1 MARQEGFGD
10 RLSDQGHHAEAR
22 GEAFVT
28 YTETYSR
35 PCAPRLAL
43 VVAACLAM
51 ASLWSTPSHAAAK
64 IQHLTSPGGIE
75 AWFVQDATVPL
86 IAMEYAFGGGATQDP
101 ADKPGVGNLVADLL
115 DEGSGDLDSKTFH
128 ERLDRRAI
136 ELSFTSTRDYF
147 RGSLRMLKD
156 NRDEAFDLLR
166 MSLTS
171 PHFETADVERIRAQ
185 VTSNLRRD
193 TSNPTSLA
201 SRKFLEIAFGDHPY
215 GRLASGTLESVP
227 KIDVADLKD
236 YVRRVLARDTLRIAV
251 VGDVDADTLG
261 KLLDQT
267 FGGLSAKASLTPVP
281 DVEAAK
287 PPQRAY
293 IPLDVPQ
300 TVVTFGGPGFRRD
313 DPNFMAGYVVNHILG
328 GGGLS
333 SRLYREVR
341 EKRGLAYS
349 VYESLLWMDHSAV
362 FVGNTGTRADR
373 AGETVD
379 AIDKE
384 IRRIAE
390 DGPTQ
395 EELDVAKSYLKG
407 SQMLALDTSS
417 KLASALL
424 QYQLDKLPIDYIEK
438 RNAIVDAVTLEDARK
453 AAQRLWGQGLL
464 TVIVGRAPQ
473 AAAQPA
479 AAAIPPK
486 AN

>member
-1 MARQEGFGD
+1 
-10 RLSDQGHHAEAR
+10 
-22 GEAFVT
+22 VT
-28 YTETYSR
+28 YLKTSLMISAR
-35 PCAPRLAL
+35 RFAILL
-43 VVAACLAM
+43 AACVAM
-51 ASLWSTPSHAAAK
+51 ASLSSTPSHAAAK
-64 IQHLTSPGGIE
+64 IQHLISPGGIE

-101 ADKPGVGNLVADLL
+101 ADKPGVGNLVASLI

-136 ELSFTSTRDYF
+136 ELSFTSTRDTF

-156 NRDEAFDLLR
+156 TRDEAFDLLR

-171 PHFETADVERIRAQ
+171 AHFDAADVERIRSQ
-185 VTSNLRRD
+185 IVSGLRRD
-193 TSNPTSLA
+193 TTNPSALA
-201 SRKFLEIAFGDHPY
+201 GRKFLEIAFGDHPY
-215 GRLASGTLESVP
+215 GRQTTGTLESVP

-236 YVRRVLARDTLRIAV
+236 YVRRVLAKDTLKIAV
-251 VGDVDADTLG
+251 VGDVDPATLG
-261 KLLDQT
+261 TLLDKT
-267 FGGLSAKASLTPVP
+267 FGGLPAKASLTPVA
-281 DVEAAK
+281 DIQATK
-287 PPQRAY
+287 PPQRAF

-300 TVVTFGGPGFRRD
+300 TVVTFGGPGIMRH

-333 SRLYREVR
+333 SRLYHEVR

-349 VYESLLWMDHSAV
+349 VYETLVWMDHSAV

-373 AGETVD
+373 AGETID
-379 AIDKE
+379 AIEKE
-384 IRRIAE
+384 IRRMAT

-395 EELDVAKSYLKG
+395 QELDEAKSYLKG

-438 RNAIVDAVTLEDARK
+438 RNAIVDAVTLDDTKK

-479 AAAIPPK
+479 AASPPTTK
-486 AN
+486 AD

>member
-1 MARQEGFGD
+1 MIYPRAG
-10 RLSDQGHHAEAR
+10 
-22 GEAFVT
+22 
-28 YTETYSR
+28 
-35 PCAPRLAL
+35 APRLAFIF
-43 VVAACLAM
+43 AACLATM
-51 ASLWSTPSHAAAK
+51 ALASTPSHAAAK
-64 IQHLTSPGGIE
+64 IQHLVSPGGIE

-101 ADKPGVGNLVADLL
+101 ADKPGVGNLVAGLL

-156 NRDEAFDLLR
+156 NKDEAFELLR
-166 MSLTS
+166 TSLTS
-171 PHFETADVERIRAQ
+171 PHFDSTDVERIRAQ
-185 VTSNLRRD
+185 VLSGLRRD
-193 TSNPTSLA
+193 TTNPTSLA

-215 GRLASGTLESVP
+215 GRPAGGTVESVP
-227 KIDVADLKD
+227 KIDIADLKD
-236 YVRRVLARDTLRIAV
+236 YVRRVLAKDTLRIAV
-251 VGDVDADTLG
+251 VGDVDPATLG

-267 FGGLSAKASLTPVP
+267 FGGLPAKASLTPVA

-287 PPQRAY
+287 PPQRAF

-300 TVVTFGGPGFRRD
+300 TVVTFGGPGIRRH

-328 GGGLS
+328 GGTLS
-333 SRLYREVR
+333 SRLYHEVR

-349 VYESLLWMDHSAV
+349 IYESLLWMEHSAV

-373 AGETVD
+373 AGETVE
-379 AIDKE
+379 AINKE
-384 IRRIAE
+384 IRRMAE

-395 EELDVAKSYLKG
+395 QELDEAKSYLKG

-438 RNAIVDAVTLEDARK
+438 RNAIVDAVTLDDAK
-453 AAQRLWGQGLL
+453 AAAKRLWGQGLL

-479 AAAIPPK
+479 TATPPT

>member
-1 MARQEGFGD
+1 MNNSWTGQR
-10 RLSDQGHHAEAR
+10 RLG
-22 GEAFVT
+22 
-28 YTETYSR
+28 
-35 PCAPRLAL
+35 LL
-43 VVAACLAM
+43 VVACAALLSLAS
-51 ASLWSTPSHAAAK
+51 APALAAAK
-64 IQHLTSPGGIE
+64 IQRLVSPGGIE

-86 IAMEYAFGGGATQDP
+86 IAMEYAFAGGATQDP
-101 ADKPGVGNLVADLL
+101 ADKSGVGNMVAGLL

-136 ELSFTSTRDYF
+136 ELSFSSTRDYF

-166 MSLTS
+166 MALTS
-171 PHFETADVERIRAQ
+171 ARFDAADIERIRAQ
-185 VTSNLRRD
+185 VLSGLRRD
-193 TSNPTSLA
+193 TTNPGALA
-201 SRKFLEIAFGDHPY
+201 SRKFLEVAFGDHPY
-215 GRLASGTLESVP
+215 GRQASGTLESVP
-227 KIDVADLKD
+227 KIEIADMKD
-236 YVRRVLARDTLRIAV
+236 YVRRLLARDNLRIAV
-251 VGDVDADTLG
+251 VGDVDAETLG
-261 KLLDQT
+261 QMLDKT
-267 FGGLSAKASLTPVP
+267 FGGLPAKASLAPVA
-281 DVEAAK
+281 DVEAAR
-287 PPQRAY
+287 PPQRAF

-300 TVVTFGGPGFRRD
+300 TVVTFGGPGIRRN
-313 DPNFMAGYVVNHILG
+313 DPNFMAGFVVNHILG

-349 VYESLLWMDHSAV
+349 VYEALLWMDRSAL
-362 FVGNTGTRADR
+362 FIGNTGTRADR

-379 AIDKE
+379 AIETE

-390 DGPTQ
+390 QGPTQ
-395 EELDVAKSYLKG
+395 LELDEAKSYLKG

-417 KLASALL
+417 KLAQALL

-438 RNAIVDAVTLEDARK
+438 RNAIVDAVTLDDAKK

-473 AAAQPA
+473 ATAQPA
-479 AAAIPPK
+479 AATPAPK

>member
-1 MARQEGFGD
+1 VNYIRTTAC
-10 RLSDQGHHAEAR
+10 RLS
-22 GEAFVT
+22 FV
-28 YTETYSR
+28 
-35 PCAPRLAL
+35 L
-43 VVAACLAM
+43 AACLVMMPLA
-51 ASLWSTPSHAAAK
+51 STPSHAAAK
-64 IQHLTSPGGIE
+64 VQHLISPGGIE
-75 AWFVQDATVPL
+75 AWFVQDSTVPL

-101 ADKPGVGNLVADLL
+101 ADKPGVGNMVANLL

-128 ERLDRRAI
+128 ERLERRAI
-136 ELSFTSTRDYF
+136 ELSFSTARDNF
-147 RGSLRMLKD
+147 RGSLRMLRD
-156 NRDEAFDLLR
+156 NRDEAFDLVR
-166 MSLTS
+166 MALTS
-171 PHFETADVERIRAQ
+171 PRFESSDVERIRAQ
-185 VTSNLRRD
+185 VMSGLRRE
-193 TSNPTSLA
+193 TSNPNSLA
-201 SRKFLEIAFGDHPY
+201 SRRLLEIAFGDHPY
-215 GRLASGTLESVP
+215 GRPGNGTLDSVP
-227 KIDVADLKD
+227 RIDVADLKD

-251 VGDVDADTLG
+251 VGDVDPATLG

-267 FGGLSAKASLTPVP
+267 FGGLPAKASLAQVA

-287 PPQRAY
+287 PPQRAF

-300 TVVTFGGPGFRRD
+300 TVVTFGGPGFRRS
-313 DPNFMAGYVVNHILG
+313 DPNFMASYVVNHILG

-349 VYESLLWMDHSAV
+349 VYESLLWMDHSAL
-362 FVGNTGTRADR
+362 FIGNTGTRADR

-379 AIDKE
+379 AVAKE
-384 IRRIAE
+384 VRRMAE
-390 DGPTQ
+390 EGPTQ
-395 EELDVAKSYLKG
+395 QELDEAKSYLKG

-424 QYQLDKLPIDYIEK
+424 QYQLDRLPIDYIEK
-438 RNAIVDAVTLEDARK
+438 RNAIVDAVTLDEARK

-479 AAAIPPK
+479 AAPPPA

>member
-1 MARQEGFGD
+1 MFPLDASALKPSART
-10 RLSDQGHHAEAR
+10 RTRRIAWL
-22 GEAFVT
+22 
-28 YTETYSR
+28 
-35 PCAPRLAL
+35 
-43 VVAACLAM
+43 VAACLAL
-51 ASLWSTPSHAAAK
+51 APVASTPSHAAAR
-64 IQHLTSPGGIE
+64 IQHLISPGGIE

-101 ADKPGVGNLVADLL
+101 PDKPGVGNLVADLL
-115 DEGSGDLDSKTFH
+115 DEGSGDLDSETFH

-136 ELSFTSTRDYF
+136 ELSFSSTRDHF

-156 NRDEAFDLLR
+156 TRDEAFDLLR

-171 PHFETADVERIRAQ
+171 PHFDSVDVERIRSQ
-185 VTSNLRRD
+185 VISGLRSD
-193 TSNPTSLA
+193 TSNPSALA

-215 GRLASGTLESVP
+215 GRQVDGTLESVP
-227 KIDVADLKD
+227 KIEIADLKD
-236 YVRRVLARDTLRIAV
+236 YVRRVLAKDTLKIAV

-261 KLLDQT
+261 KLLDRT
-267 FGGLSAKASLTPVP
+267 FGGLPAKSNLAPVA
-281 DVEAAK
+281 DIEAAR
-287 PPQRAY
+287 PPQRAF

-300 TVVTFGGPGFRRD
+300 TVVTFGGPGFMRN

-328 GGGLS
+328 GGTLS
-333 SRLYREVR
+333 SRLYHEVR

-349 VYESLLWMDHSAV
+349 VYESLLWMDHSAL
-362 FVGNTGTRADR
+362 FVGNTATRADR
-373 AGETVD
+373 AGETVE
-379 AIDKE
+379 AINKE
-384 IRRIAE
+384 VRRMAE

-395 EELDVAKSYLKG
+395 TELDEAKSYLKG

-438 RNAIVDAVTLEDARK
+438 RNAIVDAVTLDDAKR
-453 AAQRLWGQGLL
+453 AAKRLWGQGLI

-479 AAAIPPK
+479 AATPPA

>member
-1 MARQEGFGD
+1 MFPLDASALKPSART
-10 RLSDQGHHAEAR
+10 RTRRIAWL
-22 GEAFVT
+22 
-28 YTETYSR
+28 
-35 PCAPRLAL
+35 
-43 VVAACLAM
+43 VAACLAL
-51 ASLWSTPSHAAAK
+51 APVASTPSHAAAR
-64 IQHLTSPGGIE
+64 IQHLISPGGIE

-101 ADKPGVGNLVADLL
+101 PDKPGVGNLVADLL
-115 DEGSGDLDSKTFH
+115 DEGSGDLDSETFH

-136 ELSFTSTRDYF
+136 ELSFSSTRDHF

-156 NRDEAFDLLR
+156 TRDEAFDLLR

-171 PHFETADVERIRAQ
+171 PHFDSVDVERIRSQ
-185 VTSNLRRD
+185 VISGLRSD
-193 TSNPTSLA
+193 TSNPSALA

-215 GRLASGTLESVP
+215 GRQVDGTLESVP
-227 KIDVADLKD
+227 KIEIADLKD
-236 YVRRVLARDTLRIAV
+236 YVRRVLAKDTLKIAV

-261 KLLDQT
+261 KLLDRT
-267 FGGLSAKASLTPVP
+267 FGGLPAKSNLAPVA
-281 DVEAAK
+281 DIEAAR
-287 PPQRAY
+287 PPQRAF

-300 TVVTFGGPGFRRD
+300 TVVTFGGPGFMRN

-328 GGGLS
+328 GGTLS
-333 SRLYREVR
+333 SRLYHEVR

-349 VYESLLWMDHSAV
+349 VYESLLWMDHSAL
-362 FVGNTGTRADR
+362 FVGNTATRADR
-373 AGETVD
+373 AGETVE
-379 AIDKE
+379 AINKE
-384 IRRIAE
+384 VRRMAE

-395 EELDVAKSYLKG
+395 LELDEAKSYLKG

-438 RNAIVDAVTLEDARK
+438 RNAIVDAVTLDDAKK
-453 AAQRLWGQGLL
+453 AAQRLWGQGLV

-473 AAAQPA
+473 AVAQPA
-479 AAAIPPK
+479 AAIPPPT